1 MANNIE
7 AVSSSLEALQQRY
20 TAITN
25 NLANSSTVA
34 YKRQVGQFQQVLAGQ
49 LGAAQAGATQGQGKV
64 LGHTGVDFTQG
75 PIAQTSRPLDLAISG
90 NGFFVVETPQGNIYT
105 RNGTFSVN
113 AQSQLVDSAGR
124 LVAGD
129 NGPIVVPKNTAFSQ
143 INVTA
148 DGAVTAEGK
157 TVGKLKI
164 VDFPDKT
171 ALVPLGASSFT
182 APATAEAVPAT
193 SFQIKQGYQESS
205 NVNVVSELVNL
216 ITVSRA
222 YEANSKSISG
232 QDDRLKSLMQV
243 AMS

>member
-34 YKRQVGQFQQVLAGQ
+34 YKRQIGQFQQVLSAQ
-49 LGAAQAGATQGQGKV
+49 LGASQGSGSGQV
-64 LGHTGVDFTQG
+64 QGHTGIDFTQG
-75 PIAQTSRPLDLAISG
+75 PIAQTDRPLDLAISG
-90 NGFFVVETPQGNIYT
+90 NGFFVVETPQGSLYT
-105 RNGTFSVN
+105 RNGTLSVN
-113 AQSQLVDSAGR
+113 SQSQLVDSSGR

-129 NGPIVVPKNTAFSQ
+129 NGPIVIPKNTSLSQ
-143 INVTA
+143 INVTS

-164 VDFPDKT
+164 VDFPDKK
-171 ALVPLGASSFT
+171 ALAPLGATSFT
-182 APATAEAVPAT
+182 AGATDDPAVAT
-193 SFQIKQGYQESS
+193 NFQIKQGYQESS
-205 NVNVVSELVNL
+205 NVNVVQELVNL

-222 YEANSKSISG
+222 YESNSKSISS
-232 QDDRLKSLMQV
+232 QDDRLKSLMAV